1 MKRST
6 IVFFAIVFQLIAS
19 DVFPQDSLY
28 YVTSFHGSS
37 FADALARTSG
47 LRDINGDSLDDFI
60 VTYRSHTELYYGSEN
75 LKELK
80 PAHIFKCWSSMNV
93 GDVNGDGYVDLMTA
107 EHDTADPNY
116 PYTSDIFRIYF
127 GGKDLDTVP
136 KFFFKFPYY
145 FNMLFTLGENIGDI
159 NGDGYGDF
167 MIASPYNWNN
177 GEGFIY
183 AFSGGRTLSSTPILK
198 FACPEDSLAPHSFG
212 RQMTGIGDYNNDGFD
227 DFLVS
232 MPDNERERVYLY
244 YGGNPLN
251 DKPAQILTDPI
262 YKTGSYFGMDI
273 RNAGDLNKDGQNE
286 FIIVGGPN
294 VYIYLAKDSIVTI
307 DGSNFHSL
315 GLGTGGDINGDGYD
329 DFLIGDANYLNNQEV
344 MVGKI
349 HGYFGSSTID
359 TTDDFGMIGNDKW
372 FRYSEYSSIIGDING
387 DGYDEVFVH
396 EPNWPD
402 YNDRNSKGK
411 ATLYSYKKL
420 TDAVE
425 EKNVSPEDFN
435 LLQNYPNPF
444 NPSTAISYNMPY
456 SGHVELKVYDM
467 LGKEV
472 MHVFSGEKPAGIHK
486 TNINAAS
493 LPSGIYVCR
502 IHVISENNSF
512 EKSIKMTLLK

>member
-6 IVFFAIVFQLIAS
+6 AIFFVILFQFIAS
-19 DVFPQDSLY
+19 ETFSQDSLY
-28 YVTSFHGSS
+28 YVTSFQGSS
-37 FADALARTSG
+37 FADALAKTSG
-47 LRDINGDSLDDFI
+47 LGDVNGDGLDDFI
-60 VTYRSHTELYYGSEN
+60 IIYRSHTELYYGSRN
-75 LKELK
+75 LKAVK
-80 PAHIFKCWSSMNV
+80 PAHVFRCYNSMNA
-93 GDVNGDGYVDLMTA
+93 GDVNGDGFADLITA
-107 EHDTADPNY
+107 EHDTADPYY

-167 MIASPYNWNN
+167 MIASPYNWDN
-177 GEGFIY
+177 GKGFIY
-183 AFSGGRTLSSTPILK
+183 AFSGGRTLSDTPILK
-198 FACPEDSLAPHSFG
+198 LTCPDDSLAPHSFG

-251 DKPAQILTDPI
+251 DKPAQILTDPV
-262 YKTGSYFGMDI
+262 YKTGSYFGTDI
-273 RNAGDLNKDGQNE
+273 RNAGDLNKDGQKE

-294 VYIYLAKDSIVTI
+294 VYLYLSKDSIVTI
-307 DGSNFHSL
+307 NCSNFHSL
-315 GLGTGGDINGDGYD
+315 GLGTGGDINGDGFD

-349 HGYFGSSTID
+349 HGYFGSSIID
-359 TTDDFGMIGNDKW
+359 TAEDFGMIGTDKW
-372 FRYSEYSSIIGDING
+372 FRYSDYSSIIGDING
-387 DGYDEVFVH
+387 DGCDEVFVH

-411 ATLYSYKKL
+411 ATLYSYRKL
-420 TDAVE
+420 TDAVD
-425 EKNVSPEDFN
+425 EKNSNPEAFS
-435 LLQNYPNPF
+435 LQQNYPNPF
-444 NPSTAISYNMPY
+444 NPSTTVSYNMPY

-472 MHVFSGEKPAGIHK
+472 MNVFNGEKPAGIHK
-486 TNINAAS
+486 TNINAGS

-502 IHVISENNSF
+502 IHMLSEKMSF
-512 EKSIKMTLLK
+512 LKSIKMTLLK